1 MRAFLLTPAA
11 VVVLLPWIVG
21 CGAALSPPPE
31 YSWVFDVTVTPDTS
45 TCAEVADATEESYV
59 YGLVVE
65 GDTVSVYCDDSK
77 LANGTLTGKY
87 IAYQSAAPFT
97 ERRTGDAGEP
107 IEIEWTLAGN
117 VLFDDQEL
125 TTSSSGEETITV
137 FQSEVEGI
145 DMGCEHFSTT
155 NWKRR

>member
-1 MRAFLLTPAA
+1 MRAYALALALAA
-11 VVVLLPWIVG
+11 LPWIGG

-31 YSWVFDVTVTPDTS
+31 YSWVFDVTVTPTGGD
-45 TCAEVADATEESYV
+45 CVDAADASEERYV

-65 GDTVSVYCDDSK
+65 GDTVHLYSDDSK
-77 LANGTLTGKY
+77 LADGTLTGKY

-107 IEIEWTLAGN
+107 LEIEWTIAGT

-125 TTSSSGEETITV
+125 TVSSEGEETITI
-137 FQSEVEGI
+137 FDSEVEGI
-145 DMGCEHFSTT
+145 ETGCTHVSETS
-155 NWKRR
+155 WARR